1 MKNKKNLNHTFDLK
15 LLKIIKKSLKD
26 DKIIDLKIIN
36 IKKKMAFADYI
47 IIGSGSSN
55 RHIVSMAKKIIEKIK
70 KELNLNLSIEGLEN
84 SEWILIDADSII
96 INLFKPETREFY
108 NLEKIWEN

>member
-1 MKNKKNLNHTFDLK
+1 MKNKKNLNHEFDLK
-15 LLKIIKKSLKD
+15 LLKIIKKSLND
-26 DKIIDLKIIN
+26 EKIIDLKIID
-36 IKKKMAFADYI
+36 IKKRITFANYI
-47 IIGSGSSN
+47 IVGSGSSN
-55 RHIVSMAKKIIEKIK
+55 RHIISMAKKIIEKIK

-96 INLFKPETREFY
+96 INLFKPETRKFY